1 MNIKKLLYFGTH
13 VPGANMMSKKMMVI
27 IPLAVLAL
35 LILPISAA
43 LATDS
48 GTIPGISIVSVVPGA
63 VVTVE
68 THNFPADLDFDVT
81 IGPYGSYGIDGTK
94 VATTNSKNGETFTVT
109 YDIPEEFKNSARLA
123 IRLYNPTKGYYAYN
137 WFENMI
143 PAPVPTAVSNAN
155 SDIPGYEGFPSFTIT
170 QVEADKSVSVDALNF
185 PSKTSVDVTMNV
197 AGTFGIGGY
206 EVKSQATNEKGTFT
220 ATYIIPEELAG
231 VYLISIRIED
241 PASGYY
247 GVNWFFNTTYPVK
260 VETITE
266 PETTPKPGET
276 PISGTDDK
284 TTAEVVESYEGYP
297 SVEINAVEKD
307 LKVTIKAMNLPND
320 QKFDVFL
327 GNLGAMADGGT
338 KVASMDTGKTGT
350 VTATYDIPADLTG
363 LGQISVRIVN
373 PKTDI
378 YGYNWFYNQTYP

>member
-1 MNIKKLLYFGTH
+1 
-13 VPGANMMSKKMMVI
+13 MMSKKMMVI

-48 GTIPGISIVSVVPGA
+48 GTIPSISIVSVVPGA

-94 VATTNSKNGETFTVT
+94 VTTTNSKNGETFTVT
-109 YDIPEEFKNSARLA
+109 YDIPEELKNSARLA

-137 WFENMI
+137 WFENMS
-143 PAPVPTAVSNAN
+143 PAPAPTAVSDVK
-155 SDIPGYEGFPSFTIT
+155 SDIPDYEGFPSFTIT

-185 PSKTSVDVTMNV
+185 PSKTSVEVTMNV

-206 EVKSQATNEKGTFT
+206 EIKSQTTSEKGSFT
-220 ATYIIPEELAG
+220 ATYSIPEELAG

-247 GVNWFFNTTYPVK
+247 GVNWFFNATYPIK
-260 VETITE
+260 VETTTA

-276 PISGTDDK
+276 PASGTDDK
-284 TTAEVVESYEGYP
+284 TTTDVVETYEGYP

-307 LKVTIKAMNLPND
+307 IKVTIKAMNLPKD

-350 VTATYDIPADLTG
+350 VTATYDIPSDLAG